1 MAKQHYP
8 SIKQGFGLI
17 LWYILFSIVAVVALL
32 PLGVEADSGS
42 SFGNFGYYV
51 ISMGLLAALGLKNA
65 GREVSIVG
73 DFTKMTWWAI
83 LLLIP
88 LVVLNIIVIDPLV
101 SLIPMPD
108 VFKELFEE
116 LLKRDL
122 FTFLTIVIAAPI
134 LEEFV
139 FRGIVLEG
147 FLKNYDAKKSII
159 WSAVIFGAVH
169 LNPWQF
175 IGASILGAYIG
186 WVYYR
191 TRSLI
196 PCIIIHLL
204 NNLIAFLGFYYFPEL
219 DSFQELSP
227 DLTVTLLVILGA
239 VASLVF
245 VVKALDKGM
254 PEAPIYLEPEGEVA
268 EEQEVA
274 DSQA

>member
-1 MAKQHYP
+1 MTKQHYP
-8 SIKQGFGLI
+8 SIKQGFALI
-17 LWYILFSIVAVVALL
+17 LWYILFSIVAVIALM
-32 PLGVEADSGS
+32 PVGIDAADGS
-42 SFGNFGYYV
+42 SLGNFGYYV
-51 ISMGLLAALGLKNA
+51 ISMGLLAALGLKNSS
-65 GREVSIVG
+65 REVPIVG

-108 VFKELFEE
+108 VFKELFED
-116 LLKRDL
+116 LLQRDL

-134 LEEFV
+134 MEEFV

-159 WSAVIFGAVH
+159 WSAVLFGTVH

-175 IGASILGAYIG
+175 IGAGILGAYIG

-196 PCIIIHLL
+196 PCIIIHML
-204 NNLIAFLGFYYFPEL
+204 NNLIAFLGFFYFQDI

-227 DLTVTLLVILGA
+227 SLTVTLVVIIGA
-239 VASLVF
+239 IVSLIF

-254 PEAPIYLEPEGEVA
+254 PEAPIYMEEEVPEE
-268 EEQEVA
+268 EVA
-274 DSQA
+274 DLKE

>member
-1 MAKQHYP
+1 MTKQHYP
-8 SIKQGFGLI
+8 SIKQGFALI
-17 LWYILFSIVAVVALL
+17 LWYILFSIVAVIALM
-32 PLGVEADSGS
+32 PLGIDAASGS
-42 SFGNFGYYV
+42 SLGNFGYYV
-51 ISMGLLAALGLKNA
+51 ISMGLLAALGLKNSS
-65 GREVSIVG
+65 REVPIVG
-73 DFTKMTWWAI
+73 DFTKMTWWAV

-108 VFKELFEE
+108 AFKELFED

-159 WSAVIFGAVH
+159 WSAVLFGAVH

-175 IGASILGAYIG
+175 IGAGILGAYIG

-196 PCIIIHLL
+196 PCIIIHMV
-204 NNLIAFLGFYYFPEL
+204 NNLIAFLGFYYFPDI

-227 DLTVTLLVILGA
+227 SLTATLVALLGA
-239 VASLVF
+239 VVSLIV

-254 PEAPIYLEPEGEVA
+254 PEAPIYMEEKEVM
-268 EEQEVA
+268 EEEVA
-274 DSQA
+274 DLKE